1 MFSTSAN
8 ACVLS
13 YISERDRERV
23 GASGRSGGSGG
34 QARPSGGSEEAK
46 LPDGIR
52 GSARDLV
59 CFPPSFG
66 IPVSPAGFSQVLAS
80 IRVQWR
86 EGGGRL
92 GGGGWKVEEWV
103 RRAKR
108 RQSWSVSHTTQHSW
122 RSEEEE

>member
-59 CFPPSFG
+59 CFSPPSFG

-86 EGGGRL
+86 EGGREEGGWGVR
-92 GGGGWKVEEWV
+92 GGGGGRWK
-103 RRAKR
+103 
-108 RQSWSVSHTTQHSW
+108 SG
-122 RSEEEE
+122 